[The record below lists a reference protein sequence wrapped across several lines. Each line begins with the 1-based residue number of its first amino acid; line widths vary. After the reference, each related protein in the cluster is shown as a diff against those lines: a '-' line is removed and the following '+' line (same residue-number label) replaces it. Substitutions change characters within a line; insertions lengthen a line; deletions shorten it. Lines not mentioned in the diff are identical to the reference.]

1 MKGISFFESDLL
13 LVEQDSHVLHAT
25 SISATTS
32 VLAMSA
38 DSTVTHGHVS
48 SHMSNLPQSCDLR
61 VLETVLETRDFPFKV
76 LTISKIVL
84 IIQFANPYS
93 YILYHILSQQYKR
106 LAVPQHQGPTRVLV
120 DRL

>member
-1 MKGISFFESDLL
+1 M
-13 LVEQDSHVLHAT
+13 LHAT

-32 VLAMSA
+32 VLAVPA

-48 SHMSNLPQSCDLR
+48 SHMSNLPQPCDLS
-61 VLETVLETRDFPFKV
+61 LKSTVLETRDFVFKV

-93 YILYHILSQQYKR
+93 YILNHIL
-106 LAVPQHQGPTRVLV
+106 
-120 DRL
+120 